1 MEDVH
6 AGSRGA
12 PGEAVSLQNGPG
24 EGSWS
29 VFAEKV
35 VAERDQLR
43 AEVREL
49 KRRVAKARKALTDT
63 NLDWSTGYSRA
74 LEALAPHRRKKP

>member
-1 MEDVH
+1 MSV
-6 AGSRGA
+6 R
-12 PGEAVSLQNGPG
+12 NGPG

-35 VAERDQLR
+35 VAERDELR

-49 KRRVAKARKALTDT
+49 KRRIVRARNVLTDT

-74 LEALAPHRRKKP
+74 LAALSPPRRKKP